1 MEKKNEL
8 FRVLFTLKKIW
19 SNLYLEKK
27 IVKYFLEKTSKEF
40 SLRGSKHIFFKDS
53 FRGNFTCIVLIY
65 FIFLNV
71 THG

>member
-1 MEKKNEL
+1 MVPFKMEKKNERKL

-53 FRGNFTCIVLIY
+53 FWGNFT
-65 FIFLNV
+65 
-71 THG
+71 